1 MMQDQMKATDS
12 AARRTQVPIHDAE
25 AFESMRRAGQ
35 LAAATLDMIGEHVKP
50 GVTTE
55 ALDRLCHEFILA
67 HDAQPAPLGYRGY
80 PKATCISLNEVV
92 CHGIPNSYKLAKRDI
107 LNIDV
112 TVILDG
118 WYGDSSRMYF
128 ADEPVTQKKKLCEV
142 TFEALWR
149 GIRAVRP
156 GATLGDL
163 GDAIQSYVESEH
175 CSVVRDYCGHGIGRV
190 FHDAPSVVHYGKP
203 GTGMTLEAGMLFT
216 IEPMVNLGT
225 YEVKLNKKDG
235 WTVTTKDG
243 KTSAQFEHTIGVT
256 EDGCEVFTLSP
267 KGLHHPIW

>member
-1 MMQDQMKATDS
+1 MMQDQAKVTKHVSQGAP
-12 AARRTQVPIHDAE
+12 VPIHDAE

-35 LAAATLDMIGEHVKP
+35 LAAATLDMIGEHVRP
-50 GVTTE
+50 GVATE
-55 ALDRLCHEFILA
+55 ELDRICHEFILDHGA
-67 HDAQPAPLGYRGY
+67 VPAPLGYRGY

-92 CHGIPNSYKLAKRDI
+92 CHGIPSRYELARRDI
-107 LNIDV
+107 LNIDI

-128 ADEPVTQKKKLCEV
+128 ADQPVTQKRRLCEI

-163 GDAIQSYVESEH
+163 GHAIQSYVEEKR
-175 CSVVRDYCGHGIGRV
+175 CAVVRDYCGHGIGRV
-190 FHDAPSVVHYGKP
+190 FHDAPSVLHYGKP
-203 GTGMTLEAGMLFT
+203 GTGLVFAPGMLFT

-225 YEVKLNKKDG
+225 HEVKLNMKDG

-243 KTSAQFEHTIGVT
+243 KASAQFEHTVGVT

-267 KGLHHPIW
+267 AGLHHPAW